1 MAPRAI
7 ISYDDTPGDQD
18 ALMLGRILAD
28 AGASLTLAYVRH
40 CTCDDCSQEELE
52 EHEAEALLER
62 GARWLA
68 GLNAD
73 TRVVVSPSTPEGLRW
88 LAEQERAD
96 IIVFGSDYR
105 TAAGHVAPQ
114 HSAQSLLEGG
124 PAAVAIAPAD
134 YRSSRA
140 GVGGIRIHRI
150 GMLAIPGDDATLA
163 TARALADSF
172 GATLTRDEH
181 QVDLLVVGSRLEAP
195 HGHVMISAQAENEI
209 ENATCPVLVVPR
221 GVTIEFPAVLA
232 HAA

>member
-1 MAPRAI
+1 MPPRAI
-7 ISYDDTPGDQD
+7 ISYDDTPGDHD

-40 CTCDDCSQEELE
+40 TTQTDRSREQLE

-62 GARWLA
+62 GARRL
-68 GLNAD
+68 GNLHAD
-73 TRVVVSPSTPEGLRW
+73 RRVVVSPSTPEGLRR
-88 LAEQERAD
+88 LAEQESAD

-105 TAAGHVAPQ
+105 TPPGHVAPQ
-114 HSAQSLLEGG
+114 HSTQSLLECG
-124 PAAVAIAPAD
+124 PTAVGIAPAD
-134 YRSSRA
+134 YHGERA
-140 GVGGIRIHRI
+140 PRVHRI
-150 GMLAIPGDDATLA
+150 GVMAIAGDDSTLA

-172 GATLTRDEH
+172 GATLTRDER

-195 HGHVMISAQAENEI
+195 YGHVLLSAQAENEI

-221 GVTIEFPAVLA
+221 GVTIDFPAVLA

>member
-1 MAPRAI
+1 MPPRAI
-7 ISYDDTPGDQD
+7 ISYDDTPGDHD

-40 CTCDDCSQEELE
+40 AKQGNRAQELRE
-52 EHEAEALLER
+52 EQEAEMLLER
-62 GARWLA
+62 GAL
-68 GLNAD
+68 LLTELSVE

-88 LAEQERAD
+88 LAEQEDAD

-105 TAAGHVAPQ
+105 TASGHVSPQ
-114 HSAQSLLEGG
+114 HSTQSLLECG
-124 PAAVAIAPAD
+124 PTAVAIAPAD
-134 YRSSRA
+134 YRSDR
-140 GVGGIRIHRI
+140 GDGGIRVHRI
-150 GMLAIPGDDATLA
+150 GLRAIAGDDSTLA

-172 GATLTRDEH
+172 GATVTRDER

-195 HGHVMISAQAENEI
+195 HGHVLLSAQAQNEI

-221 GVTIEFPAVLA
+221 GVTIDFPAVLA